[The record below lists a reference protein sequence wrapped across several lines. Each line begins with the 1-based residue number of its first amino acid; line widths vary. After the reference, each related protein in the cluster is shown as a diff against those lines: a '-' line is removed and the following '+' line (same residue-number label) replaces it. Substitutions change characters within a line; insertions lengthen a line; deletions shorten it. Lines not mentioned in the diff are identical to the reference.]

1 LTFASPD
8 SINGHRVFDPKLDEP
23 PIPGNP
29 ETSAMFAR
37 PEQDAKKLE
46 RGQSPIHHPWRTSVW
61 QLFVVSLSH

>member
-8 SINGHRVFDPKLDEP
+8 SINGHRVFDPRLDEP

-37 PEQDAKKLE
+37 PEKDAKKV
-46 RGQSPIHHPWRTSVW
+46 SAAKVPFTTPWRTSVW